1 MTQVRRCGKCCIPG
15 KPGRKKSVRGKPRGT
30 FTGQKF
36 FRGNGRFARKRGEGV
51 DLGERL
57 VVAAARCDFGHFDLR
72 VSGSGFGLAGFVG
85 VGWLGW
91 VGFMVHWAE

>member
-1 MTQVRRCGKCCIPG
+1 M
-15 KPGRKKSVRGKPRGT
+15 
-30 FTGQKF
+30 
-36 FRGNGRFARKRGEGV
+36 